1 MISVESLL
9 KKLVDIPSISGSED
23 TFANYIFNLLQKNN
37 FKVQKNWVDKKRF
50 NIVAS
55 VGTPKIYLSAHM
67 DTVSPFIN
75 FSEDHNYIYGRGS
88 CDTKASI
95 ASMIV
100 AGIVAKTEGLSDFGL
115 IFTNG
120 EETNFD
126 GIKSLIKSKIN
137 IPFIVIGEPTSCRP
151 INGHFG
157 ILNIKITAIGK
168 AAHTSDPKKG
178 INAIDSLIKAIEK
191 INQIPIHS
199 ETPFSLVKIDGGS
212 ADNIVPSNASAI
224 FGFRPSPNDKNNYQK
239 LFNSVINQKNIK
251 TEVLI
256 TVPPINF
263 SIPKE
268 LRFLGKGQT
277 VKYFTELSFCKNGI
291 VLGPGD
297 IKYAHGPDEKI
308 PKSELSKAVDIY
320 LQILKIYSS
329 I

>member
-9 KKLVDIPSISGSED
+9 KDLINFPSISGSED
-23 TFANYIFNLLQKNN
+23 AIANYILGLLKQNN

-50 NIVAS
+50 NIIAQ

-67 DTVSPFIN
+67 DTVSPFIK
-75 FSEDHNYIYGRGS
+75 FSEDKKYIYGRGS
-88 CDTKASI
+88 CDTKASV

-100 AGIVAKTEGLSDFGL
+100 AGINSKNNGINNFGL

-126 GIKSLIKSKIN
+126 GIKSLIKSKME
-137 IPFIVIGEPTSCRP
+137 IPFIVIGEPTSCCP

-157 ILNIKITAIGK
+157 ILNIKITSHGK
-168 AAHTSDPKKG
+168 AAHTSNPQNG
-178 INAIDSLIKAIEK
+178 VNAIDLLIKAVEK
-191 INQIPIHS
+191 INKVPVHP
-199 ETPFSLVKIDGGS
+199 ETPISLVQIDGGV
-212 ADNIVPSNASAI
+212 ADNIIPETANAI
-224 FGFRPSPNDKNNYQK
+224 FGLRPSPNDKNNYQK
-239 LFNSVINQKNIK
+239 IFNSAINQKNVK

-256 TVPPINF
+256 NVPPINF

-268 LRFLGKGQT
+268 LDFLGQGQT
-277 VKYFTELSFCKNGI
+277 VKYFTELSFCNNGI

-308 PKSELSKAVDIY
+308 LKSELSKAVDIY
-320 LQILKIYSS
+320 VQILKKYF
-329 I
+329 